1 MMGDEIRQH
10 AALCERRVAQIRA
23 IMDTDEATARQVLDA
38 FRENVVRVDVYP
50 LSDYT
55 ASRMVEWYRRRLA
68 TEPRR
73 F

>member
-10 AALCERRVAQIRA
+10 AALCQRRVAQIRA

>member
-10 AALCERRVAQIRA
+10 AALCQRRVAQIRA

-50 LSDYT
+50 LSNYT

>member
-23 IMDTDEATARQVLDA
+23 IMDTDEATARRVLDA

>member
-23 IMDTDEATARQVLDA
+23 IMDTDEVTARQVLDA